1 MQQDYFLSAKYE
13 GAQSFSQ
20 QNINSANA
28 TGFGA
33 AADNYTERGIDL
45 TEELIRNKPA
55 TFFMRVNSDAMK
67 ESCIYKDDVVIVDR
81 SLKAVNSKIIIAILH
96 GDMLIR
102 RMEKT
107 NTPNP

>member
-1 MQQDYFLSAKYE
+1 MQQDYLLSAKYE
-13 GAQSFSQ
+13 GVKSFSQ

-33 AADNYTERGIDL
+33 AADNYTELTIDL
-45 TEELIRNKPA
+45 NEELIGNKPA
-55 TFFMRVNSDAMK
+55 TFFMWVNSDAMK
-67 ESCIYKDDVVIVDR
+67 ESCIYKDNLIIVDR
-81 SLKAVNSKIIIAILH
+81 SLKATNGKIIIAILH

-102 RMEKT
+102 RIERI